1 LEATGIRHLCSSGM
15 TTHVN
20 KIHHVT
26 TISRVA
32 QDLRA
37 GPGNLDRGKVEF
49 LPDDGH
55 AVPIE
60 SGEIMS
66 RRPRRNHAP
75 GFKAKVAL
83 AAVKGDRT
91 LAELAEQFDV
101 HPNQITT
108 WKAQLENGAAD
119 IFSPNGTATAQPAID
134 VKSLHAK
141 IGEQTL
147 ENDS

>member
-1 LEATGIRHLCSSGM
+1 
-15 TTHVN
+15 
-20 KIHHVT
+20 
-26 TISRVA
+26 
-32 QDLRA
+32 
-37 GPGNLDRGKVEF
+37 VEF

-83 AAVKGDRT
+83 AAIKGDRT

-101 HPNQITT
+101 HPNQITI
-108 WKAQLENGAAD
+108 WKAQLESGAAD
-119 IFSPNGTATAQPAID
+119 IFSSNGTATAQPAID

-141 IGEQTL
+141 IGELTL
-147 ENDS
+147 ENDLYERSSVK